1 MAKLLKK
8 EVVKKEKN
16 VSPAKKG
23 VSNVKKL
30 KILVTVIDKSKTL
43 FYVDLLEQYEV
54 NFQMIISGKGT
65 ANSEMLSLLGIS
77 EQDKSV
83 IISCVRE
90 DRVKEILE
98 TLNEKFNKVKNGKGI
113 AYTIPMDSIIGVSM
127 YQLLSN
133 DKTLKEGGKK

>member
-54 NFQMIISGKGT
+54 NFQMVISGKGT

>member
-1 MAKLLKK
+1 MSKLLKK

-54 NFQMIISGKGT
+54 NFQMVISGKGT

>member
-54 NFQMIISGKGT
+54 NFQMVISGKGT

-83 IISCVRE
+83 IISCIRE

>member
-54 NFQMIISGKGT
+54 NFQMVISGKGT

-98 TLNEKFNKVKNGKGI
+98 TLNEKFHKVKNGKGI